1 MKEFRRLAFERV
13 PDELNNPSDQE
24 QSERVQPKSVEED
37 AGDKNG
43 ERKQNGRNAQ
53 RMTQP
58 VHWMPM
64 TGAILRDPL
73 LVGASAQHARDDIT
87 IRTGASAHRTQN
99 TRGAGPPKRH
109 AANRAYNSP
118 MYHYNPSTAL
128 EELTEEATLPN
139 PVHVRDMML
148 RRKLSADEALEL
160 NRIFLEYQKFFGET
174 QKLGKDILR
183 RLAA

>member
-1 MKEFRRLAFERV
+1 M
-13 PDELNNPSDQE
+13 
-24 QSERVQPKSVEED
+24 EED
-37 AGDKNG
+37 AGDKNWDR
-43 ERKQNGRNAQ
+43 EQDGRDAQ
-53 RMTQP
+53 RVTQT
-58 VHWMPM
+58 VHRMAM
-64 TGAILRDPL
+64 TGAVLRDPL
-73 LVGASAQHARDDIT
+73 LVGASAQHARDD
-87 IRTGASAHRTQN
+87 N
-99 TRGAGPPKRH
+99 TRDRALPKRP
-109 AANRAYNSP
+109 ALNRAYNSP

-128 EELTEEATLPN
+128 EELNEEATLPN